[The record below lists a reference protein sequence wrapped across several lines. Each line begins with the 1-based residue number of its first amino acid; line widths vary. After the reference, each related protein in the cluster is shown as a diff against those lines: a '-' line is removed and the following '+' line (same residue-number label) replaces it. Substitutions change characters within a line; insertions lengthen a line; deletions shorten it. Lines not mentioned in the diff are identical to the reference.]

1 MFYKII
7 NKVMKE
13 LFIEIT
19 KSIKQLFI
27 VLFEE
32 IKELVQH
39 K

>member
-1 MFYKII
+1 
-7 NKVMKE
+7 MKE